1 MKFIQR
7 TLPENEKIELPIT
20 FHWTHLLFAWLSLF
34 AMGLVVIG
42 IFIFIA
48 KYVEKWTTERALTNR
63 RLIIKRGLIRRNTEE
78 ISCNRIEEVNLS
90 QTIIQRILGSGNIL
104 VKGVGSGEI
113 LLRNI
118 DDPLTVQKKI
128 NELRQWED

>member
-1 MKFIQR
+1 MKFIER
-7 TLPENEKIELPIT
+7 TLPENEQIELQIT

-34 AMGLVVIG
+34 ALGLVLIG

-63 RLIIKRGLIRRNTEE
+63 RLIIKRGLIKRNAEE

-90 QTIIQRILGSGNIL
+90 QTLIQRILGSGNIL

-113 LLRNI
+113 LLHNI
-118 DDPLTVQKKI
+118 DDPLAVQKKI
-128 NELRQWED
+128 NELRQWE